1 MKPMHSLLKRQLKRC
16 FGVQYHLPEEW
27 RQFIEAIDAA
37 YWEFDVDREMLERSL
52 DLSSQEL
59 IQANSEMRA
68 VFQAIPDLLFRLD
81 QDGRILDFKAT
92 STTDLL
98 LHSQEIAGKRFQDI
112 PVKEVGVQ
120 FQEAIHRV
128 RKEKAVVSVDYALPL
143 QGKEFFYEA
152 RFAPLLENQI
162 VVIVRNI
169 SERVCAEEASQKA
182 EQQYRSIFENAVEGM
197 FQSTPQGRFLTV
209 NPALTRMLGYAS
221 SEELIAAVT
230 NIHEQLYLNSQQ
242 QIKYAKQLEQFG
254 VVRGLEC
261 QLYRKDKSSIW
272 VSFYT
277 RAICGP
283 SGLPMRY
290 EGMVEDISERK
301 QLQEQFLQAQKME
314 AIGTLAGGV
323 AHDFNNLLTVILGNS
338 SMLQGG
344 HFSENDKAS
353 AATEITGAA
362 QRAVNLTRQL
372 LTFSRRQPIQ
382 AKDFD
387 LNEVVDNMTKM
398 LRRLIGEHI
407 SLEARYAPGGAYV
420 HADAGML
427 EQVLVNLAVN
437 SRDAMPRGGR
447 LIIQTATMILGE
459 DQIRSQPNAS
469 PGKYIHLSVGDNG
482 CGIPAENMPHLFE
495 PFYTTKEVGKGT
507 GLGLA
512 TVFGIVE
519 QHQGWIKAESQVGV
533 GTTFHVYFPGAE
545 RLEDYKASSP
555 LAMPVR
561 GGAETILLVEDD
573 EQVRNMMRL
582 VLKRQ
587 GYQIHL
593 AESGVDSLK
602 VWREHLDSINLLIT
616 DVIMPGGISGR
627 ELGKRLLAEKPDLKI
642 IYCSG
647 YTDEV
652 LGSKSPLRNDDN
664 FIEKPFEMG
673 AFLDKIRN
681 CLDSK

>member
-1 MKPMHSLLKRQLKRC
+1 
-16 FGVQYHLPEEW
+16 
-27 RQFIEAIDAA
+27 
-37 YWEFDVDREMLERSL
+37 
-52 DLSSQEL
+52 
-59 IQANSEMRA
+59 
-68 VFQAIPDLLFRLD
+68 
-81 QDGRILDFKAT
+81 
-92 STTDLL
+92 
-98 LHSQEIAGKRFQDI
+98 
-112 PVKEVGVQ
+112 
-120 FQEAIHRV
+120 
-128 RKEKAVVSVDYALPL
+128 
-143 QGKEFFYEA
+143 
-152 RFAPLLENQI
+152 
-162 VVIVRNI
+162 
-169 SERVCAEEASQKA
+169 
-182 EQQYRSIFENAVEGM
+182 
-197 FQSTPQGRFLTV
+197 
-209 NPALTRMLGYAS
+209 
-221 SEELIAAVT
+221 
-230 NIHEQLYLNSQQ
+230 
-242 QIKYAKQLEQFG
+242 
-254 VVRGLEC
+254 
-261 QLYRKDKSSIW
+261 
-272 VSFYT
+272 
-277 RAICGP
+277 
-283 SGLPMRY
+283 
-290 EGMVEDISERK
+290 
-301 QLQEQFLQAQKME
+301 
-314 AIGTLAGGV
+314 
-323 AHDFNNLLTVILGNS
+323 
-338 SMLQGG
+338 
-344 HFSENDKAS
+344 
-353 AATEITGAA
+353 
-362 QRAVNLTRQL
+362 
-372 LTFSRRQPIQ
+372 
-382 AKDFD
+382 
-387 LNEVVDNMTKM
+387 
-398 LRRLIGEHI
+398 
-407 SLEARYAPGGAYV
+407 
-420 HADAGML
+420 
-427 EQVLVNLAVN
+427 
-437 SRDAMPRGGR
+437 
-447 LIIQTATMILGE
+447 
-459 DQIRSQPNAS
+459 
-469 PGKYIHLSVGDNG
+469 
-482 CGIPAENMPHLFE
+482 MPHLFE